1 MTLKKGYQCLVG
13 QGKDSGNS
21 SGGEARCG
29 RSAAGGGG
37 SVGGN
42 GGGGSAVGRLLVTD
56 DIVVGVDDSG
66 TSRAGGTAYGISS
79 LRCKA
84 LGLLEDAKIAAVG
97 LGFRSR
103 FGLRRL

>member
-21 SGGEARCG
+21 SGGEARGG

-37 SVGGN
+37 GGAVGGL
-42 GGGGSAVGRLLVTD
+42 VVTD